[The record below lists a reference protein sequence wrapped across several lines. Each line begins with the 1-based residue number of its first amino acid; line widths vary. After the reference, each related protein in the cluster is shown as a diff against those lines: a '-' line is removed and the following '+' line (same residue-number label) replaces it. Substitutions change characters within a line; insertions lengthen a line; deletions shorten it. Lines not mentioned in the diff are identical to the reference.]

1 MPKKRAFKT
10 KTFTKWMKKTD
21 LKDQD
26 LLFAITEMEA
36 GLIDADL
43 GGNVLK
49 KRIAL
54 PGMGKRSSSRVLVA
68 SKFLSRWFFLF
79 GFTKNEKS
87 NVSDDEL
94 IYLQETAKRLFHLS
108 DLEIQA
114 SIFAGELKELINN
127 DK

>member
-1 MPKKRAFKT
+1 
-10 KTFTKWMKKTD
+10 MKKTD

-26 LLFAITEMEA
+26 LLFAITEMAA

-49 KRIAL
+49 NRIAL
-54 PGMGKRSSSRVLVA
+54 AGMGKRSSYRVLVA
-68 SKFLSRWFFLF
+68 SKFLRRWFFLF

-108 DLEIQA
+108 DLEIEA
-114 SIFAGELKELINN
+114 SIFAGELKELMNN